1 LRRLTTISV
10 RSYGLFALLNKYKY
24 LRDNGADT
32 QLFEKILSYYMVES
46 EREINA
52 NSFIGPDNIE
62 KKHLEIYNSI
72 KGKDKEND

>member
-1 LRRLTTISV
+1 
-10 RSYGLFALLNKYKY
+10 
-24 LRDNGADT
+24 
-32 QLFEKILSYYMVES
+32 MVES